1 MAALNR
7 LRRGLLAGLLVA
19 GLLQPCVR
27 AAGPAAT
34 EQQVKAVFVFNFS
47 HFAEW
52 PPAAF
57 ASAAEPFVIGILGSD
72 AFAAVLEDV
81 VRGER
86 VDDHPIV
93 VRRFRTAEG
102 ISPSHILFVDR
113 SEGAQLGQAVAL
125 LKGRGTL
132 TVSDMDDATQQGA
145 MIQLANVNNRIR
157 LRINVDLARA
167 AGLVLSSNLLRSAEI
182 VRTAAR
188 D

>member
-1 MAALNR
+1 MAA
-7 LRRGLLAGLLVA
+7 
-19 GLLQPCVR
+19 
-27 AAGPAAT
+27 
-34 EQQVKAVFVFNFS
+34 
-47 HFAEW
+47 
-52 PPAAF
+52 AAF
-57 ASAAEPFVIGILGSD
+57 ANAAEPFVIGILGND

-93 VRRFRTAEG
+93 VRKFRTADAIG
-102 ISPSHILFVDR
+102 PTHILFVDR
-113 SEGAQLGQAVAL
+113 SEGAQLAQAVAL
-125 LKGRGTL
+125 LKGRGT
-132 TVSDMDDATQQGA
+132 TVSDLDDAAQQGA

-157 LRINVDLARA
+157 LRINVDSARA